1 MFCPFG
7 GNGSGSDEN
16 VNERCCTDRKKKVVD
31 AKTESALLATIL
43 CAD

>member
-1 MFCPFG
+1 M
-7 GNGSGSDEN
+7 N
-16 VNERCCTDRKKKVVD
+16 VVALIEKKKVVD